1 MGPLGQT
8 SRLFSFLRVSGHKEG
23 NLPSLLDK
31 ETPGILIPLWNSRRD
46 RTVTSNRAGRFE
58 RQQPG
63 GYLAFLPAPLPP
75 ADLEIGPELQ
85 ALISRSDIELGRLDG
100 AIRLVPDPDI
110 FVFMYVRREAVL
122 SSQIEGTQASLMD
135 VLEYEAELEGAE
147 QRVDVREISN
157 YIAAMNHGLARL
169 KEIPLSRRLLSEVHA
184 VLMKDVRGG
193 EPHKTPGEFRRS
205 QNWIGGASPAT
216 ARFVPPPWEV
226 AEEAFAHLERFL
238 HDSSPMPVLIKAG
251 LAHAQFETI
260 HPFLDGNG
268 RIGRLL
274 ITFWLVE
281 QRILS
286 KPLLYPSVFL
296 KENRTEYVDRLQ
308 AIRDDGAWEGWLA
321 FFVDGIG
328 QVAAEATARA
338 VDIVRLRDQ
347 DRERVA
353 SGLGKR
359 APNGL
364 ALLDHL
370 FRQPVV
376 SAKTVQRLIDVS
388 QPTASAIVK
397 DLEQLG
403 ILHEFTGK
411 QRYRLFAYDR
421 YLQLFPGAADRG

>member
-1 MGPLGQT
+1 VE
-8 SRLFSFLRVSGHKEG
+8 S
-23 NLPSLLDK
+23 D
-31 ETPGILIPLWNSRRD
+31 
-46 RTVTSNRAGRFE
+46 RAGRFE

-63 GYLAFLPAPLPP
+63 GYLAFLPPPLPP
-75 ADLEIGPELQ
+75 RDLTIGPELQ
-85 ALISRSDIELGRLDG
+85 AFVSSSDIAVGRLDG
-100 AIRLVPDPDI
+100 AIRFVPDPDL

-135 VLEYEAELEGAE
+135 VLEYEAQLEVAE

-157 YIAAMNHGLARL
+157 YIAAMNHGLSRL
-169 KEIPLSRRLLSEVHA
+169 AELPLSRRLLCEVHA

-193 EPHKTPGEFRRS
+193 EPHNTPGQFRRS

-216 ARFVPPPWEV
+216 ARFVPPPWEA
-226 AEEAFAHLERFL
+226 AEEAFANLETFL
-238 HDSSPMPVLIKAG
+238 HDAQPMPALIKVG

-281 QRILS
+281 QGILS
-286 KPLLYPSVFL
+286 RPLLYPSVFL
-296 KENRTEYVDRLQ
+296 KENRTEYIDRLQ
-308 AIRDDGAWEGWLA
+308 AIRDEGAWEDWLA

-328 QVAAEATARA
+328 QVASEATDRA
-338 VDIVRLRDQ
+338 FDIVRLRDQ
-347 DRERVA
+347 DRELIA
-353 SGLGKR
+353 SRLAKR

-376 SAKTVQRLIDVS
+376 SAKTVERFIDVS
-388 QPTASAIVK
+388 QPTASAIVR
-397 DLEQLG
+397 DLEGIG
-403 ILHEFTGK
+403 ILKETTGK

-421 YLQLFPGAADRG
+421 YLRLFPGVSDRG